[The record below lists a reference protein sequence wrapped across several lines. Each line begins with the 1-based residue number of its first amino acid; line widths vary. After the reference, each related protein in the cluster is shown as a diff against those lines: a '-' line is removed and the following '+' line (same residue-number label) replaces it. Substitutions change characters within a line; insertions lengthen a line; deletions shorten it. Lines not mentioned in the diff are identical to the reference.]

1 LFLFLYHSNVLGPSI
16 VWLVQE
22 PSLFAAESESY
33 LMSRL
38 GYTTL
43 VTIAFSASLPQNIT
57 SQIKNLFNHRLND
70 PSVLDTRQ
78 SVRDGRVK
86 KGISGPYRRHDGYVT
101 FQASNVSQI
110 ELDALAKLHLL
121 KTPVVSVV
129 TPLKGRAKVRATNY
143 RPTQESLRRI
153 FFHGEEAQDKRTI
166 SGESKVK
173 QVIRFSQT
181 IMSNS
186 DTWKNTETVSS
197 DVVKDPSLKVVKKI
211 KDCDIGL
218 QLMNSYLTMDTKTR
232 ELVLRIA
239 KVPQSNTAY
248 NAYDEF
254 VENAD
259 KITVSKGSLTNW
271 TNIGQITRHAVE
283 GVKAVMPR
291 HSVSATTMHQGVE
304 TLYGVAFTSLITRS
318 AKLYSIVDGVT
329 LLPPGGLWI
338 SLALSCVGVDPHCIT
353 SFEINKFIELDNL
366 AKQEKEKTK
375 EKEKDN
381 KKDKNG
387 KVPVVNFNIDKY
399 DFTSCKTIQRY
410 LGALGAESLK
420 RDDNLIRAVDYV
432 FDAWFSE

>member
-1 LFLFLYHSNVLGPSI
+1 
-16 VWLVQE
+16 
-22 PSLFAAESESY
+22 
-33 LMSRL
+33 MSQL

-43 VTIAFSASLPQNIT
+43 VTIAFSESLPQNVT
-57 SQIKNLFNHRLND
+57 SQIKNLFNHRLD
-70 PSVLDTRQ
+70 EPSVLDTRQ
-78 SVRDGRVK
+78 SVKDCRVK
-86 KGISGPYRRHDGYVT
+86 KGISGPYRRHDGYVA
-101 FQASNVSQI
+101 FQASNVSQM
-110 ELDALAKLHLL
+110 ELDALAMVHLL

-129 TPLKGRAKVRATNY
+129 TPLKGKAKLRATNH

-153 FFHGEEAQDKRTI
+153 FFHGEEAGDKRTI
-166 SGESKVK
+166 SGESNVK
-173 QVIRFSQT
+173 QVIRFNQT
-181 IMSNS
+181 NMSNS
-186 DTWKNTETVSS
+186 DTWKNADMVSS
-197 DVVKDPSLKVVKKI
+197 DEVKDPSLKVVKKI
-211 KDCDIGL
+211 EDCDIGL
-218 QLMNSYLTMDTKTR
+218 QLMNSYLTMDTKSR
-232 ELVLRIA
+232 QLVLRIA
-239 KVPQSNTAY
+239 KAPQSNTAY

-259 KITVSKGSLTNW
+259 KITVLRGSLTNW
-271 TNIGQITRHAVE
+271 TNIGQVINHAVG

-318 AKLYSIVDGVT
+318 HKLYSIVDGVT

-353 SFEINKFIELDNL
+353 SFEKSKFTELDKL
-366 AKQEKEKTK
+366 ARLEKEMTK

-399 DFTSCKTIQRY
+399 DFTSCKTIQKY
-410 LGALGAESLK
+410 LGALGVESLK

-432 FDAWFSE
+432 FAAWFNE

>member
-1 LFLFLYHSNVLGPSI
+1 MR
-16 VWLVQE
+16 Q
-22 PSLFAAESESY
+22 
-33 LMSRL
+33 L

-43 VTIAFSASLPQNIT
+43 VTIAFSESLPQNVT

-78 SVRDGRVK
+78 SVRDGIAK
-86 KGISGPYRRHDGYVT
+86 KGMSGPYRRHDGYVS

-129 TPLKGRAKVRATNY
+129 TPLEGRAKVRATNY
-143 RPTQESLRRI
+143 RPTQESLRKI
-153 FFHGEEAQDKRTI
+153 FFRGEESVDKRTI

-173 QVIRFSQT
+173 QVIRFNQT
-181 IMSNS
+181 NMSNN
-186 DTWKNTETVSS
+186 DTWKNTDTAS
-197 DVVKDPSLKVVKKI
+197 DPSVKVVKKI

-218 QLMNSYLTMDTKTR
+218 QLMNSYLTMDTRTR

-239 KVPQSNTAY
+239 KASQSNTAY

-259 KITVSKGSLTNW
+259 KITVSKGSITNW
-271 TNIGQITRHAVE
+271 TNIGQITRQAVE

-318 AKLYSIVDGVT
+318 HKLYSIVDGVT

-353 SFEINKFIELDNL
+353 SFENEKFVRLDSL
-366 AKQEKEKTK
+366 AKQEREKAK

-381 KKDKNG
+381 KKEKNG
-387 KVPVVNFNIDKY
+387 KVAPANFNINKY
-399 DFTSCKTIQRY
+399 DFTSCKTIQKY

-432 FDAWFSE
+432 FEAWFN

>member
-1 LFLFLYHSNVLGPSI
+1 
-16 VWLVQE
+16 
-22 PSLFAAESESY
+22 
-33 LMSRL
+33 MSQL

-43 VTIAFSASLPQNIT
+43 VTIAFSESLPQNVT
-57 SQIKNLFNHRLND
+57 SQIKNLFNHRLDD

-78 SVRDGRVK
+78 SVIDCRAK
-86 KGISGPYRRHDGYVT
+86 KGMSGPYRRHDGYVA
-101 FQASNVSQI
+101 FQASNVSQL
-110 ELDALAKLHLL
+110 ELDALAKLHLI

-143 RPTQESLRRI
+143 RPTQKSLRRI
-153 FFHGEEAQDKRTI
+153 FFPGEDAGDKRTI
-166 SGESKVK
+166 SEKSNVK
-173 QVIRFSQT
+173 QVIRFNQ
-181 IMSNS
+181 INMSNN
-186 DTWKNTETVSS
+186 DAWKNADMASS
-197 DVVKDPSLKVVKKI
+197 DVTKDPSLKVVKKI
-211 KDCDIGL
+211 DDCDIGL

-232 ELVLRIA
+232 QLVLRIA
-239 KVPQSNTAY
+239 KAPQSNTAY

-259 KITVSKGSLTNW
+259 KITVSKGSLTTW
-271 TNIGQITRHAVE
+271 TNIGQIINHAVG

-318 AKLYSIVDGVT
+318 TKLYSIVDGVT

-338 SLALSCVGVDPHCIT
+338 SLALSCVGVDPHSIT
-353 SFEINKFIELDNL
+353 SFEKHKFIELDNL
-366 AKQEKEKTK
+366 AKQEKENTKGK
-375 EKEKDN
+375 EKE
-381 KKDKNG
+381 KDKNG

-399 DFTSCKTIQRY
+399 DFTSCKTIQKY

-432 FDAWFSE
+432 FAAWFNE